1 MARPIGITILGI
13 LVVLAAVVIT
23 LIGIMGILVGLAFLV
38 PGAPAP
44 AGPLLLGGLTY
55 FVIGLVLGISGT
67 GLLRLRPWA
76 WWLALLAA
84 VGYLAYVAYGIY
96 DDMRPSG
103 PGLSLTSAVTLG
115 VVGVI
120 LVYLVSVQRSFRR
133 APAAR

>member
-1 MARPIGITILGI
+1 MRPLGITILGI
-13 LVVLAAVVIT
+13 LVVLAAVIITVI
-23 LIGIMGILVGLAFLV
+23 GVMGILVGLAFLV

-84 VGYLAYVAYGIY
+84 VGYLAYVAYGVY
-96 DDMRPSG
+96 EDTKPPG
-103 PGLSLTSAVTLG
+103 PGLTLTSAVTLG

-120 LVYLVSVQRSFRR
+120 LAYLVSVHRSFRR
-133 APAAR
+133 PAAVR